1 LLHLWSNNQDKF
13 ASLKTKT
20 KSAWQNIT
28 TDLNIQGHSFT
39 TVQVKSKWKNLTKYR
54 DNIDNNNTSGNEKK
68 TCSYFKE
75 LSEIYGYRPNVNTE
89 ATISSSSTSTST
101 ASASSNSIEA
111 QSDHDSDAE
120 NPERKKKTTLTRKRK
135 STGNGMIETM
145 NKIHEENKNT
155 QKEKNWIIQ
164 VLFIKRANKNNN
176 SDTMSRNFFVFTVVD
191 LLVLLCFI
199 FCCCLVNKI

>member
-1 LLHLWSNNQDKF
+1 MQQSDVCCICGPITKINLH
-13 ASLKTKT
+13 
-20 KSAWQNIT
+20 
-28 TDLNIQGHSFT
+28 HSTPKQKVHGKILQQTLIFK
-39 TVQVKSKWKNLTKYR
+39 VIPLPQYRWNLTKYR
-54 DNIDNNNTSGNEKK
+54 DTIDNNNTSGNEKK

-155 QKEKNWIIQ
+155 QKEKNCESFLLKEQ
-164 VLFIKRANKNNN
+164 KK
-176 SDTMSRNFFVFTVVD
+176 TTTVTRCPGISSFLQ
-191 LLVLLCFI
+191 LLIC
-199 FCCCLVNKI
+199 